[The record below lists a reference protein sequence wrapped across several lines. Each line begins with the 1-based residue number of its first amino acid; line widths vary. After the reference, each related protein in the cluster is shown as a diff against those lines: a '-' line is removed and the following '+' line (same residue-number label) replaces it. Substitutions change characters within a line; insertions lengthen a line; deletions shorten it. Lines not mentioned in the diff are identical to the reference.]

1 MSPQSVLASN
11 SSIGKSHGSPLSSS
25 SSSQNDSK
33 HLTKIVLVQKSHRVG
48 HLLCSAKCV
57 FAYLIIWQ
65 MLLIVCN
72 LLLIFASPF
81 RLRANLVV
89 IGRPFYLV
97 YLLFCVLLI
106 RWLFCSI
113 KIWRCKDNL
122 DLFTN
127 LGFSALLFAVIDAI
141 ILCRLLVRFTLT
153 KGFVGKFLAV
163 RDDFRLQFSHL

>member
-1 MSPQSVLASN
+1 MSPPSVLARN
-11 SSIGKSHGSPLSSS
+11 SAIVRSHGSPLPSSS
-25 SSSQNDSK
+25 TSQNASK
-33 HLTKIVLVQKSHRVG
+33 HLTKIVLVQKSRRVG

-89 IGRPFYLV
+89 IDRHFYLV
-97 YLLFCVLLI
+97 YLVFTLLLI
-106 RWLFCSI
+106 RWLFSSI

-122 DLFTN
+122 DLLTN
-127 LGFSALLFAVIDAI
+127 LGFSAMLFAVIDAI

-153 KGFVGKFLAV
+153 KGFVGKSLAV
-163 RDDFRLQFSHL
+163 RGNFGHL